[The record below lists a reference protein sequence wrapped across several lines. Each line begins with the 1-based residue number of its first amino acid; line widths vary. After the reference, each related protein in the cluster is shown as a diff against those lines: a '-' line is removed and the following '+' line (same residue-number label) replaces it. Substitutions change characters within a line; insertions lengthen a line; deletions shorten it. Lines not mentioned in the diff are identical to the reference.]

1 MKPGALS
8 AVLLL
13 AAVPAAA
20 LSAQSCP
27 GPDLSQP
34 PDGATSVEVR
44 HADVPNARF
53 PGSGSRDAWGSVLSP
68 VSRRLRHDRPGPA
81 YGGVADRD
89 VLQPQD
95 RTCTYWDFGEVPE
108 GMQPRARQLGRCLLG
123 PGPEAAAS
131 PCAGQG
137 RPTGGGT
144 QGRGRRAEARGS
156 ARPRRPRLQRQSQ
169 AP

>member
-53 PGSGSRDAWGSVLSP
+53 PGVWQQGRLGDLSY
-68 VSRRLRHDRPGPA
+68 RLYPGGFGTIGPGQHMA
-81 YGGVADRD
+81 EWRIEMSCN
-89 VLQPQD
+89 PQD

-123 PGPEAAAS
+123 SEPPKPPPAPAPDRAAPPAAEPKAAA
-131 PCAGQG
+131 A
-137 RPTGGGT
+137 
-144 QGRGRRAEARGS
+144 
-156 ARPRRPRLQRQSQ
+156 
-169 AP
+169 APDRKSVV